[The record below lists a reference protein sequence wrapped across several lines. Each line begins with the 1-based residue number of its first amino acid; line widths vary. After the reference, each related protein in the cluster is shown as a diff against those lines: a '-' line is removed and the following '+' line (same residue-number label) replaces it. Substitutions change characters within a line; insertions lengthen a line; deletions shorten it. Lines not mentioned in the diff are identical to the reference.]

1 MKTGLDNIFKGTG
14 TEKAVGQITNDLDP
28 NQKIKLE
35 TEPRTNPYEEMELT
49 DDKTNLMKRI
59 LAMTGFSTKKDSK
72 KANKASESPAKQS
85 SKKAGSG
92 SAAKSAGKKK
102 AAASKKNEELEVA
115 LYTVDKPMDFPSF
128 RYIPDRATVQR
139 LVHRCAALKD
149 GETFRPLGKP
159 NKTGNID
166 DLLELEPKVENEDVI

>member
-1 MKTGLDNIFKGTG
+1 
-14 TEKAVGQITNDLDP
+14 
-28 NQKIKLE
+28 
-35 TEPRTNPYEEMELT
+35 MELT

-102 AAASKKNEELEVA
+102 AAANKKNEELEVA
-115 LYTVDKPMDFPSF
+115 LYTVDKPMDFPCF
-128 RYIPDRATVQR
+128 RYIPDRATV
-139 LVHRCAALKD
+139 
-149 GETFRPLGKP
+149 
-159 NKTGNID
+159 
-166 DLLELEPKVENEDVI
+166 